1 VSSTSFPSPLVEG
14 DHNITA
20 TYSGVTNTYNAS
32 TGNLWENT
40 ATTFSGAGTSQSPAL
55 FCNPGGITL
64 PNQVENPTEEGA
76 AAPNPSNIFV
86 NNLPGTI
93 SSVEVELEQFQNTTA
108 VDTITA
114 TASLLV
120 GPGATSSNS
129 LNFFTGTGAPDNSTV
144 LSLGNYYFSDSGSE
158 PVPESNY
165 GPGIYQ
171 PASYSLVQVNNTF
184 TPSLSGF
191 YTLPGSFDYAQP
203 HDPAYTFGDL
213 YNTTNPNGTWSLYF
227 NQYTSTD
234 SVSATAAGW
243 CMGFVENLPG
253 ATVTTESTDTFTQ
266 GQQNAP
272 FMVNI
277 TNNGPG
283 PTGDQ
288 WQQSDDCHRY
298 AELGVH
304 LYRRIGHGL
313 ELLDASR
320 DDSDLHLRRGGR
332 AGFVLSRAD
341 AEREREPDGIG
352 KHQQQCERR
361 RRGRGDHQ

>member
-1 VSSTSFPSPLVEG
+1 
-14 DHNITA
+14 
-20 TYSGVTNTYNAS
+20 VTNTYNAS
-32 TGNLWENT
+32 TGNLWVRENT

-171 PASYSLVQVNNTF
+171 PASYSLVQVH
-184 TPSLSGF
+184 SESERL
-191 YTLPGSFDYAQP
+191 
-203 HDPAYTFGDL
+203 L
-213 YNTTNPNGTWSLYF
+213 Y
-227 NQYTSTD
+227 
-234 SVSATAAGW
+234 
-243 CMGFVENLPG
+243 
-253 ATVTTESTDTFTQ
+253 
-266 GQQNAP
+266 
-272 FMVNI
+272 
-277 TNNGPG
+277 
-283 PTGDQ
+283 
-288 WQQSDDCHRY
+288 
-298 AELGVH
+298 
-304 LYRRIGHGL
+304 
-313 ELLDASR
+313 ASR
-320 DDSDLHLRRGGR
+320 FIRLCPASRSRIHIRR
-332 AGFVLSRAD
+332 FIQYDQSEWYL
-341 AEREREPDGIG
+341 EPVFQPV
-352 KHQQQCERR
+352 HFHR
-361 RRGRGDHQ
+361 